1 MNKEKKM
8 KAREGAAAKA
18 GAPLGVR
25 IAKYVTALAVV
36 LVLFW
41 FGCTCEV
48 REGETAAILRFGAV
62 REVTDEAG
70 LYFKLPWPFETS
82 VTYDGRVQYLETG
95 DLETMTKDKRNIV
108 VRSFVTW
115 EIADPVLY
123 HNSVGFNSTAEQ
135 KLNSQVFNATNST
148 LGTYNLTNLV
158 SLDREEIKIDEI
170 QGEIFAAVRAV
181 CLENYGIA
189 VSDVSFLLFSL
200 PDATLESVFEQMQAE
215 RQKEIDIILANAY
228 LKANEITTEADS
240 EASKIRGEGT
250 TEAGRI
256 RAEAEKAVTEIYN
269 NAYNANID
277 LYQFLR
283 NLDTLVSSVNS
294 SSVLVVNINKYPFNI
309 LLDYSDY
316 MTEEDGDKVIHDLTY
331 ILENLNETQ
340 RKDIVDAVN
349 ALIEE
354 AATQNGI
361 TVPGGKQ

>member
-1 MNKEKKM
+1 MNNDKKIAARKETVEKT
-8 KAREGAAAKA
+8 RS
-18 GAPLGVR
+18 PLGIR
-25 IAKYVTALAVV
+25 IAKYVTAFAVV

-48 REGETAAILRFGAV
+48 REGETAVILRFGAV
-62 REVTDEAG
+62 REEITDAG

-115 EIADPVLY
+115 EVADPVLY

-158 SLDREEIKIDEI
+158 SLDQEEIKIDQIQDEI
-170 QGEIFAAVRAV
+170 YAAVREV
-181 CLENYGIA
+181 CLENYGIR
-189 VSDVSFLLFSL
+189 VTDVSFLLFSL

-228 LKANEITTEADS
+228 LKANEITTEADA
-240 EASKIRGEGT
+240 EASEIRGEGT
-250 TEAGRI
+250 TEAAKI

-316 MTEEDGDKVIHDLTY
+316 MTDEDGDKVIHDLTY
-331 ILENLNETQ
+331 ILSQLDDTQ
-340 RKDIVDAVN
+340 RQAIIDGVN
-349 ALIEE
+349 ELIEE
-354 AATQNGI
+354 AAAKNGI
-361 TVPGGKQ
+361 TMPEG

>member
-1 MNKEKKM
+1 MNKEKKTG
-8 KAREGAAAKA
+8 AREGAAEKTRS
-18 GAPLGVR
+18 PLGVR

-48 REGETAAILRFGAV
+48 REGETAVILRFGAV
-62 REVTDEAG
+62 REQITDAG

-95 DLETMTKDKRNIV
+95 DQETMTKDKRNIV

-115 EIADPVLY
+115 EVADPVLY

-158 SLDREEIKIDEI
+158 SLDKEEIKIDQI
-170 QGEIFAAVRAV
+170 QNEIFVAVRDV
-181 CLENYGIA
+181 CLKNYGIR
-189 VSDVSFLLFSL
+189 VTDVSFLLFSL
-200 PDATLESVFEQMQAE
+200 PDATLQSVFEQMQAE

-228 LKANEITTEADS
+228 LKANEITTGADA

-250 TEAGRI
+250 TEAARI

-316 MTEEDGDKVIHDLTY
+316 MTDEDGDKVIHDLTY
-331 ILENLNETQ
+331 IMEQLPEDKRTELVN
-340 RKDIVDAVN
+340 AVN
-349 ALIEE
+349 ALLEQ
-354 AATQNGI
+354 AASDNGI
-361 TVPGGKQ
+361 AVPEG

>member
-1 MNKEKKM
+1 MNNDKKIA
-8 KAREGAAAKA
+8 AREEAVEKTRS
-18 GAPLGVR
+18 PLGIR
-25 IAKYVTALAVV
+25 IAKYVTAFAVV

-48 REGETAAILRFGAV
+48 REGETAVILRFGAV
-62 REVTDEAG
+62 REEITDAG

-115 EIADPVLY
+115 EVADPVLY

-158 SLDREEIKIDEI
+158 SLDQEEIKIDQIQNEI
-170 QGEIFAAVRAV
+170 YAAVREV
-181 CLENYGIA
+181 CLENYGIR
-189 VSDVSFLLFSL
+189 VTDVSFLLFSL

-228 LKANEITTEADS
+228 LKANDITTEADA

-250 TEAGRI
+250 TEAAKI

-316 MTEEDGDKVIHDLTY
+316 MTDEDGDKVIHDLTY
-331 ILENLNETQ
+331 ILSQLDDTQ
-340 RKDIVDAVN
+340 RQAIIDGVN
-349 ALIEE
+349 ELIEE
-354 AATQNGI
+354 AVAKNGI
-361 TVPGGKQ
+361 TMPEG

>member
-1 MNKEKKM
+1 MNNDKKTA
-8 KAREGAAAKA
+8 AREEAVEKTRS
-18 GAPLGVR
+18 PLGIR
-25 IAKYVTALAVV
+25 IAKYVTAFPVV

-48 REGETAAILRFGAV
+48 REGETAVILRFGAV
-62 REVTDEAG
+62 REEITDAG

-115 EIADPVLY
+115 EVADPVLY

-158 SLDREEIKIDEI
+158 SLDQEEIKIDQIQNEI
-170 QGEIFAAVRAV
+170 YAAVREV
-181 CLENYGIA
+181 CLENYGIR
-189 VSDVSFLLFSL
+189 VTDVSFLLFSL

-228 LKANEITTEADS
+228 LKANDITTEADA

-250 TEAGRI
+250 TEAAKI

-316 MTEEDGDKVIHDLTY
+316 MTDEDGDKVIHDLTY
-331 ILENLNETQ
+331 ILSQLDDTQ
-340 RKDIVDAVN
+340 RQAIIDGVN
-349 ALIEE
+349 ELIEE
-354 AATQNGI
+354 AAAKNGI
-361 TVPGGKQ
+361 TMPEG

>member
-1 MNKEKKM
+1 MNNDKKIA
-8 KAREGAAAKA
+8 AREEAVEKTRS
-18 GAPLGVR
+18 PLGIR
-25 IAKYVTALAVV
+25 IAKYVTAFAVV

-48 REGETAAILRFGAV
+48 REGETAVILRFGAV
-62 REVTDEAG
+62 REEITDAG

-115 EIADPVLY
+115 EVADPVLY

-158 SLDREEIKIDEI
+158 SLDQEEIKIDQIQNEI
-170 QGEIFAAVRAV
+170 YAAVREV
-181 CLENYGIA
+181 CLENYGIR
-189 VSDVSFLLFSL
+189 VTDVSFLLFSL

-228 LKANEITTEADS
+228 LKANDITTEADA

-250 TEAGRI
+250 TEAAKI

-316 MTEEDGDKVIHDLTY
+316 MTDEDGDKVIHDLTY
-331 ILENLNETQ
+331 ILSQLDDTQ
-340 RKDIVDAVN
+340 RQAIIDGVN
-349 ALIEE
+349 ELIEE
-354 AATQNGI
+354 AAAKNGI
-361 TVPGGKQ
+361 TMPEG

>member
-1 MNKEKKM
+1 MNNDKKIA
-8 KAREGAAAKA
+8 AREEAVEKTRS
-18 GAPLGVR
+18 PLGIR
-25 IAKYVTALAVV
+25 IAKYVTAFAVV

-48 REGETAAILRFGAV
+48 REGETAVILRFGAV
-62 REVTDEAG
+62 REEITDAG

-115 EIADPVLY
+115 EVADPVLY

-158 SLDREEIKIDEI
+158 SLDQEEIKIDQIQNEI
-170 QGEIFAAVRAV
+170 YAAVREV
-181 CLENYGIA
+181 CLENYGIR
-189 VSDVSFLLFSL
+189 VTDVSFLLFSL

-228 LKANEITTEADS
+228 LKANDITTEADA

-250 TEAGRI
+250 TEAAKI

-269 NAYNANID
+269 SAYNANID

-316 MTEEDGDKVIHDLTY
+316 MTDEDGDKVIHDLTY
-331 ILENLNETQ
+331 ILSQLDDTQ
-340 RKDIVDAVN
+340 RQAIIDGVN
-349 ALIEE
+349 ELIEE
-354 AATQNGI
+354 AAAKNGI
-361 TVPGGKQ
+361 TMPEG